1 MIKSPLC
8 FILPIVYIIHR
19 SEFIK
24 MPNCVDFRAS
34 LCSIKWLMTVCFEA
48 KQSCLEKV
56 FLKLTQKVSLGV
68 IRGEVGFP
76 RKRSGIERPRGWRKQ
91 WGGLTD
97 LDLKWRGKE
106 SRAGLERGDPGRGPV
121 GPAFWVMSTHTTECK
136 EVIYCYIFNNSKR
149 LKRIFMF
156 YQSGSG

>member
-56 FLKLTQKVSLGV
+56 FLKLTRRWVWVLSGEKCVFQGEGAALRGLEAEESNEEGWQTW
-68 IRGEVGFP
+68 IWRGEG
-76 RKRSGIERPRGWRKQ
+76 R
-91 WGGLTD
+91 
-97 LDLKWRGKE
+97 
-106 SRAGLERGDPGRGPV
+106 RAGQDSSMEIQAEARWVLPFGSCLHTQQSVRRSFIATFLIIARG
-121 GPAFWVMSTHTTECK
+121 
-136 EVIYCYIFNNSKR
+136 
-149 LKRIFMF
+149 
-156 YQSGSG
+156 